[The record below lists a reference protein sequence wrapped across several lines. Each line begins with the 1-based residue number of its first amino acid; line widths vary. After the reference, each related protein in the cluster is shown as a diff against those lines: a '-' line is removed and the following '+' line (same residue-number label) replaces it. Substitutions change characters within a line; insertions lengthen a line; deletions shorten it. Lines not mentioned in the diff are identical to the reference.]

1 MIHTGYRVFGGP
13 GATGGGELGV
23 LLTGVAVWLLVDVPG
38 VTVWENAVLASPSLA
53 QPSTMSKKS
62 RCLRPVR
69 R

>member
-38 VTVWENAVLASPSLA
+38 VLPWRGPLLLGVVLYSTAASR
-53 QPSTMSKKS
+53 QRT
-62 RCLRPVR
+62 R
-69 R
+69 RE